1 MQNHDET
8 RHPGPWRVMRLDT
21 GLIGILIALAFV
33 VLGLIGNPVMKW
45 FLSGALVLGVLVFLL
60 LRRRRNSQ

>member
-8 RHPGPWRVMRLDT
+8 PHPGPWRVMRGDT
-21 GLIGILIALAFV
+21 GLAGIIIALAFV

-45 FLSGALVLGVLVFLL
+45 FLSGALVFGAFVFLL
-60 LRRRRNSQ
+60 LRRRRNTQ